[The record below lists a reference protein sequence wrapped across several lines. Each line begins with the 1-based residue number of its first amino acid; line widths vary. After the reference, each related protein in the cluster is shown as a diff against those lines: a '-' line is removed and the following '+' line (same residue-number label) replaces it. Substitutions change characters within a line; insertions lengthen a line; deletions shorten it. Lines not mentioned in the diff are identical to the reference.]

1 MGFVGGG
8 VVFVDGVLV
17 TMVLL
22 DMVLLEVAVMVW
34 RARAA
39 GGLVL
44 VTGDIGGVKIMG
56 EAEEEGGV
64 AGGVMIIAVVDVAIA
79 VAALCAVDVGRGVD
93 DAECTG

>member
-1 MGFVGGG
+1 MVFVGGG
-8 VVFVDGVLV
+8 FLV
-17 TMVLL
+17 MVVLL
-22 DMVLLEVAVMVW
+22 EMVLLEAAVMVW

-44 VTGDIGGVKIMG
+44 GTGDIGGVKIMG

-64 AGGVMIIAVVDVAIA
+64 AGGVMIIAVVDG
-79 VAALCAVDVGRGVD
+79 VAAAVLCAADVGRGVD

>member
-1 MGFVGGG
+1 M
-8 VVFVDGVLV
+8 VFVDGFLV
-17 TMVLL
+17 TVVLL
-22 DMVLLEVAVMVW
+22 NVVLLEVAVMVW

-44 VTGDIGGVKIMG
+44 VAGDIGGVKIMG

-64 AGGVMIIAVVDVAIA
+64 AGGVMIIAVVDGVA
-79 VAALCAVDVGRGVD
+79 VAVLCAVGVGRGVD